1 MKKLMFA
8 LACAASVAVF
18 AEGELSGGVM
28 GFESYNVS
36 FSGLGEA
43 DDEGQSTG
51 DRYWLYMGATADSTA
66 DASMVKAYG
75 AEGNL
80 EKPSWGAQKS
90 GTPGNNYLELSTE
103 GGTLWRSINTLDT
116 TGTAAALGATETIGT
131 SLYIDTMVQ
140 FSPTED
146 TTTPTLTENTDKL
159 AIWLNV
165 DTESNTTNLM
175 VYASQMAVLEGEE
188 APRSTA
194 TAFKLQK
201 ADGSALAIK
210 AGAWYR
216 LTVKALGNVLN
227 MEGYSLDFFKI
238 YLDGVELKAKEETIS
253 ASALELLNGALKNGV
268 TKNGVTELDDHSF
281 FASLKGAGNAEAG
294 VDGVLQA
301 VGFQGTGAIDAL
313 VFTETSPFADLPT
326 SPDFTLT
333 WGEGVSAVL
342 YTIGDGEKTE
352 ATSGTKVACDA
363 GAVVKIEATAADWY
377 VLDAESVDD
386 LTVKKAGTTR
396 AITATKV
403 EPATITTETTA
414 ASIGITEGAF
424 AGKAGE
430 ALQAPVAWAQDNNL
444 KPADLRAMK
453 FTAGATWTTEEKA
466 YLFNIAPTEEAVA
479 AAEEAF
485 KITKIEQDEDGT
497 WVVTGPDAATFNGE
511 VKIKGKAN
519 LGDADWADKADG
531 HKFFKAFLELK

>member
-18 AEGELSGGVM
+18 AEGELSGGVV
-28 GFESYNVS
+28 GFEGYNVP
-36 FSGLGEA
+36 FSGLSGM
-43 DDEGQSTG
+43 DDAGSSAG
-51 DRYWLYMGATADSTA
+51 DLYWLYMGATADSTA
-66 DASMVKAYG
+66 DASTVKAYG

-80 EKPSWGAQKS
+80 AKPSWGAQKS

-116 TGTAAALGATETIGT
+116 TGTAAALGATKTIGT

-146 TTTPTLTENTDKL
+146 TTTPTLTEGTDKL

-165 DTESNTTNLM
+165 DTASNTTNLM
-175 VYASQMAVLEGEE
+175 VYASQMAVPEGEE
-188 APRSTA
+188 APQPTA
-194 TAFKLQK
+194 TAFTLLK
-201 ADGSALAIK
+201 ADGSALAIE

-216 LTVKALGNVLN
+216 LTVKALGNVLD

-253 ASALELLNGALKNGV
+253 ASALELVNGALKAGV
-268 TKNGVTELDDHSF
+268 TALDGYSF

-313 VFTETSPFADLPT
+313 VLTETSPFAALPM
-326 SPDFTLT
+326 SADFTLT
-333 WGEGVSAVL
+333 WGESVSAVW
-342 YTIGDGEKTE
+342 YTIGNGEKMA
-352 ATSGTKVACDA
+352 ATSGTKVTCGA

-377 VLDAESVDD
+377 VLDAASVAD
-386 LTVKKAGTTR
+386 LTVEAADTTR

-414 ASIGITEGAF
+414 ASIGITDGAF
-424 AGKAGE
+424 AGKAGTD
-430 ALQAPVAWAQDNNL
+430 LQAPVAWAQENNL
-444 KPADLRAMK
+444 KPAALSAMT
-453 FTAGATWTTEEKA
+453 FTAGATWTTAEKA
-466 YLFNIAPTEEAVA
+466 YLFNIAPTENAVA

-485 KITKIEQDEDGT
+485 KITKIEQDEDGN
-497 WVVTGPDAATFNGE
+497 WVVTGPDATSFNGE

>member
-8 LACAASVAVF
+8 LVCAASVAVF
-18 AEGELSGGVM
+18 AEGELSGGVV
-28 GFESYNVS
+28 GFEGYNVP
-36 FSGLGEA
+36 FSGLSGM
-43 DDEGQSTG
+43 DDTG
-51 DRYWLYMGATADSTA
+51 SSAGDLYWLYMGATADSTA
-66 DASMVKAYG
+66 DASTVKAYG

-116 TGTAAALGATETIGT
+116 TGTAAALGATKTIGT

-165 DTESNTTNLM
+165 DTASNTTNLM
-175 VYASQMAVLEGEE
+175 VYANQMGDDDGAGV
-188 APRSTA
+188 PQTA
-194 TAFKLQK
+194 AKAFTLVKE
-201 ADGSALAIK
+201 DGSALQID

-216 LTVKALGNVLN
+216 LTVKALGNVLE
-227 MEGYSLDFFKI
+227 MEGFSLDCFTI
-238 YLDGVELKAKEETIS
+238 YLDGVALKAVEESFT
-253 ASALELLNGALKNGV
+253 EGALGILGEFLKPGV
-268 TKNGVTELDDHSF
+268 TLDGHSV
-281 FASLKGAGNAEAG
+281 FASLKGIGNAEAG

-313 VFTETSPFADLPT
+313 VLTETSPFAELPT
-326 SPDFTLT
+326 SADFTLT
-333 WGEGVSAVL
+333 WGEGVSAVW
-342 YTIGDGEKTE
+342 YTIGNGEKTA
-352 ATSGTKVACDA
+352 ATSGTKVTCDA

-377 VLDAESVDD
+377 VLDAASVAD
-386 LTVKKAGTTR
+386 LTVETADTTR

-414 ASIGITEGAF
+414 ASIGITDGAF

-430 ALQAPVAWAQDNNL
+430 ALQAPVAWAQENNL
-444 KPADLRAMK
+444 KPADLSAMT
-453 FTAGATWTTEEKA
+453 FTAGATWTTAEKA
-466 YLFNIAPTEEAVA
+466 YLFNIAPTEEAVV

-485 KITKIEQDEDGT
+485 KITKIEQDADGN
-497 WVVTGPDAATFNGE
+497 WVVTGPDATSFNGE

-519 LGDADWADKADG
+519 LGDADWADKDDG